1 MPANELKPCS
11 AMGGECRGCPD
22 CPGASSTGL
31 KSGDITNEA
40 AREELELRDDAHDPE
55 TATCPG
61 CGKRGESNQK
71 DGGFYCYGSDRCCP

>member
-11 AMGGECRGCPD
+11 TMGCECRGCPD

-40 AREELELRDDAHDPE
+40 ARKELEVWFPQDGDARE
-55 TATCPG
+55 V
-61 CGKRGESNQK
+61 EQ
-71 DGGFYCYGSDRCCP
+71 